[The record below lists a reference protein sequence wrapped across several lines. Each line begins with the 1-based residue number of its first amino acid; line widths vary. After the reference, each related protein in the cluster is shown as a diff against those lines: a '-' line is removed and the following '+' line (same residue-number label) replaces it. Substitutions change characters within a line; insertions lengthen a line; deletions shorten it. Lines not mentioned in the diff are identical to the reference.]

1 MLVRSVTCCAREPV
15 ITAHFYAGAAGV
27 GSQMDVS
34 FWVLALKSSKQG
46 VVRGSDCLITGGQQ
60 ERFVVMYRAGI

>member
-46 VVRGSDCLITGGQQ
+46 VV
-60 ERFVVMYRAGI
+60 